1 MENFTENTPEKAV
14 SAAFDS
20 VNLINK
26 LITEEVSDEK
36 KENVGRNVEH
46 LELMLTK
53 EFFLEALT
61 EEQKTEI
68 EDSIESGKSF
78 IS

>member
-1 MENFTENTPEKAV
+1 METTPNPEKAV

-26 LITEEVSDEK
+26 LITEESTDEK
-36 KENVGRNVEH
+36 KSNVDRNVRH

-61 EEQKTEI
+61 EVQKTEI
-68 EDSIESGKSF
+68 ENSIESGRSF
-78 IS
+78 IG